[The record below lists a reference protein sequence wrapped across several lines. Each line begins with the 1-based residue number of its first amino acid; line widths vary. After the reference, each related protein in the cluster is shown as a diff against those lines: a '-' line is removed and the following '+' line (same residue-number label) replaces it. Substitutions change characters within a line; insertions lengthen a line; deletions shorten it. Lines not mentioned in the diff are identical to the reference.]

1 MTHLA
6 QLDKLAP
13 ADKRRPVQMIT
24 TPRRSTSTLRAASGA
39 SLSARIVAA
48 ARWPFTSR
56 FAAPIWL
63 LVRLYVAYVFLTMG
77 VAKIEAG
84 FLTSDPIGQMLPL
97 VANGTIPVPF
107 EFYRGVAGMLV
118 DAGLTPLISHSM
130 PLLELAVALSLATGV
145 LAPLAAVGALLLNIN
160 FVLSGIGQISF
171 DLPYMVAEVLLV
183 AAYPVVGL
191 IGLERLAKR
200 ILLASL
206 AKVRPARAQEIVAA
220 K

>member
-1 MTHLA
+1 
-6 QLDKLAP
+6 
-13 ADKRRPVQMIT
+13 MIT
-24 TPRRSTSTLRAASGA
+24 TPRRSTSTLRSASSA
-39 SLSARIVAA
+39 SLPARFVAA
-48 ARWPFTSR
+48 LRWPFSSR

-77 VAKIEAG
+77 IAKIEAG
-84 FLTSDPIGQMLPL
+84 FLTADPIGQMLPL
-97 VANGTIPVPF
+97 VANGTISVPF

-118 DAGLTPLISHSM
+118 EAGVTPLISHSM

-145 LAPLAAVGALLLNIN
+145 LVPVAAFGALLLNVN

-171 DLPYMVAEVLLV
+171 DLPYMMAEVLLV

-200 ILLASL
+200 ILMA
-206 AKVRPARAQEIVAA
+206 AVARVRPARAGELVSASR
-220 K
+220 

>member
-1 MTHLA
+1 
-6 QLDKLAP
+6 
-13 ADKRRPVQMIT
+13 MIT
-24 TPRRSTSTLRAASGA
+24 TPRRSTSTLRTTADT
-39 SLSARIVAA
+39 SLFARIAGV
-48 ARWPFTSR
+48 ARWPFTNR
-56 FAAPIWL
+56 YAAPIWL

-118 DAGLTPLISHSM
+118 DAGVTPLISHSM
-130 PLLELAVALSLATGV
+130 PLLEIAVALSLATGV
-145 LAPLAAVGALLLNIN
+145 LVPVAAFGALLLNIN

-171 DLPYMVAEVLLV
+171 DLPYMVAEVLLI

-200 ILLASL
+200 ILMAVV
-206 AKVRPARAQEIVAA
+206 AKVRPARAQEMVVA

>member
-1 MTHLA
+1 
-6 QLDKLAP
+6 
-13 ADKRRPVQMIT
+13 MIT
-24 TPRRSTSTLRAASGA
+24 TPRRSTSTLRSASSA
-39 SLSARIVAA
+39 SLPARIVAA
-48 ARWPFTSR
+48 LRWPFSSR

-77 VAKIEAG
+77 IAKIEAG
-84 FLTSDPIGQMLPL
+84 FLTADPIGQMLPL
-97 VANGTIPVPF
+97 VANGTISVPF

-118 DAGLTPLISHSM
+118 EAGVTPLISHSM

-145 LAPLAAVGALLLNIN
+145 LVPVAAFGALLLNVN

-171 DLPYMVAEVLLV
+171 DLPYMMAEVLLV

-200 ILLASL
+200 ILMAAV
-206 AKVRPARAQEIVAA
+206 AKVRPARVQEIIAA